1 MDNTCQEQEELIKMD
16 IKNETIN
23 DTLIDLRTQ
32 IKFLRNQNDS
42 IKMIIEEEVWSC
54 IIIIILYFKINHV
67 PRN

>member
-32 IKFLRNQNDS
+32 MKFLRNQNDS
-42 IKMIIEEEVWSC
+42 IKMIIEEEVCSC
-54 IIIIILYFKINHV
+54 IIIKILYF
-67 PRN
+67 